1 MKFKELLARVVE
13 SLAPVVSIVIFGC
26 VFYGVIYFLFGWKG
40 LETYHSLRGR
50 TPLFGLTQLVRGCG
64 TADVNDW
71 VGRWSVESNFFVIA
85 EERFEQAI
93 AKQWGQEVE
102 IDLSTTYKVNSDGT
116 FESKVSHVIRGK
128 GLSLSGGTTT
138 RGSYTLDGDRYLI
151 EIGGAEDTE
160 VWGYVMEEDI
170 EDFAKTTV
178 SGTWVRDSDT
188 LTLTDEDDNI
198 VVWKKE

>member
-1 MKFKELLARVVE
+1 MKIKEL
-13 SLAPVVSIVIFGC
+13 LAPVVSIVIFGS
-26 VFYGVIYFLFGWKG
+26 VFYGVIYFLFGGKG
-40 LETYHSLRGR
+40 LEAYHSLRGR
-50 TPLFGLTQLVRGCG
+50 TPLFGLTQLVLGCG
-64 TADVNDW
+64 TDDVNDW

-151 EIGGAEDTE
+151 EIGGSEDIE

-170 EDFAKTTV
+170 EDFAKITV
-178 SGTWVRDSDT
+178 SGTWVRDGDT